1 MNRYIKDMVKLKNNQ
16 TNKTMMEIKIQTTTI
31 TIIITTITK
40 INIPKKIKNINQKEE
55 NMNWKINQNLKLK
68 NQFKKEI
75 EINLIRMVYGQ
86 NLLPNQL
93 IKAEKNFNT

>member
-1 MNRYIKDMVKLKNNQ
+1 MNRYIKDMVKLKNSQ
-16 TNKTMMEIKIQTTTI
+16 TNKTIMEIKIQKTII

-40 INIPKKIKNINQKEE
+40 IIPKKIKNINQKEE
-55 NMNWKINQNLKLK
+55 NMNWKKNQNLKLK
-68 NQFKKEI
+68 NHINQEI